1 MYILKSPSIAFKGQN
16 AWEQFL
22 STHPTKECD
31 TKIIKYE
38 LNKWNFNP
46 RTPQK
51 SATAVEAFSDAL
63 RMISIH
69 APYKRVRLF
78 PASSLFRSSSHFN
91 PRTLQESATPTQ
103 GTYSFS
109 NGISIHA
116 PYKRVRLKGEVG
128 ADGYKPFQSTHPTK
142 ECDYISR
149 AAALPSCYFNP
160 RTLQESA
167 TRLRERC
174 VMLRLISIHA
184 PYKRVRPQS

>member
-69 APYKRVRLF
+69 APYKRVRLNCPQCIIDVF
-78 PASSLFRSSSHFN
+78 
-91 PRTLQESATPTQ
+91 
-103 GTYSFS
+103 
-109 NGISIHA
+109 I
-116 PYKRVRLKGEVG
+116 
-128 ADGYKPFQSTHPTK
+128 FQSTHPTR
-142 ECDYISR
+142 ECD
-149 AAALPSCYFNP
+149 PKN
-160 RTLQESA
+160 RTLRSLSA
-167 TRLRERC
+167 TFQSTHPTREC
-174 VMLRLISIHA
+174 DLNGLST
-184 PYKRVRPQS
+184 PFTKSTFQSTHPTRECDIEYYDSK